1 MAFALRRLEDEMRKT
16 IRALTAL
23 VALGIATFA
32 LAGAQA
38 RLKGKVT
45 DASGNPVDGATIT
58 VTTPNLRLFKVTL
71 KSDKKGEYGTILNDA
86 TMPYHLKFEKDGFV
100 PMEVDKKVPVGDVG
114 VVDAKLM
121 TTAQAGAPAAAHG
134 APAPPSPTDQAAL
147 LFNEGVD
154 LLHAGNKPGAEAK
167 FLEAVG
173 KNPDLPQGWQA
184 LTSLAYDKKD
194 WAKTLEYGQKAVEL
208 DPSLTQIYGVLANA
222 AQQSGDKK
230 AAAEWQAKFETANP
244 DTPESLYN
252 KGVEAYNKKKI
263 KDAET
268 LLQKAV
274 EAKPDFALAHFW
286 LGMVSFNLNKKA
298 ASREHLE
305 KYLSLD
311 PNGSEA
317 ATAKEI
323 LPLLK

>member
-1 MAFALRRLEDEMRKT
+1 MGKT
-16 IRALTAL
+16 IRALAVLTAF
-23 VALGIATFA
+23 GIASFV

-45 DASGNPVDGATIT
+45 DASGNPVEGATIT

-71 KSDKKGEYGTILNDA
+71 KSDKKGDYGTILNDA
-86 TMPYHLKFEKDGFV
+86 TIPYHLKFEKEGFV
-100 PMEVDKKVPVGDVG
+100 PLEADKKVPVGDVG
-114 VVDAKLM
+114 VVDAKLQS
-121 TTAQAGAPAAAHG
+121 TTEAAGHAAAAAPAAL
-134 APAPPSPTDQAAL
+134 SPIDQAAL
-147 LFNEGVD
+147 KFNEGVD
-154 LLHAGNKPGAEAK
+154 LLNAGNKPGAEGK

-184 LTSLAYDKKD
+184 LTTLAYEKKD
-194 WAKTLEYGQKAVEL
+194 WGKTLEYGQKAVEL
-208 DPSLTQIYGVLANA
+208 DPSLTQIYGVLASA

-244 DTPESLYN
+244 DTAESLYN

-298 ASREHLE
+298 AAREHLE

-317 ATAKEI
+317 GTAKEI
-323 LPLLK
+323 LPLVK